1 MYTLGPSTGVRAEA
15 RASQPIISAM
25 SLTSDLTPRESV
37 SLDRRRLSLDS
48 RHGCL
53 ETCTLGGNDMMSL
66 GTYVN
71 EEEG

>member
-1 MYTLGPSTGVRAEA
+1 MNTLGPWTTVRAEA
-15 RASQPIISAM
+15 KASQPIISAM
-25 SLTSDLTPRESV
+25 SWTSDLTSRESV

-66 GTYVN
+66 GTYLN
-71 EEEG
+71 EDDG